1 MEIRKECGDRGFASQ
16 CRPAPCTG
24 LWETVG
30 KDASMTPLLWA
41 QMIGLL
47 ICVALSSFFSAS
59 ETAFMA
65 VKRSRLKTMQQNG
78 DERAGIAYDLT
89 EDYDRLLTTVLVG
102 NNIVNIA
109 GTAIATV
116 FFTSIIGNA
125 GATVSTVVMTILI
138 LLIGEVAPKM
148 LAKQAPENLS
158 IRVARPMKMIQTLLT
173 PVNGLF
179 GLWRNFVRRVF
190 NPEKDETPIEE
201 EIITMVDEA
210 QTEGGMDEHEGE
222 LIRSAVEFNDSDALD
237 IMTPR
242 VDVEALE
249 DTATMEEAEE
259 LFRKSGYS
267 RLPVYH
273 EDMDHIVGILHEKDF
288 YRARHAGVQGIL
300 RIMVPPVYASATL
313 ELSRLL
319 KLFQNTRTHLVV
331 VLDEFG
337 GTEGIVTLEDVL
349 EELVGE
355 IYDEHDDVTED
366 VVTLEDGSIQVNGG
380 LPLQELCDILNI
392 ENTFEADT
400 VGGWAAEVLGQ
411 IPTIGMEFDA
421 GLIHGTVTGMDR
433 RRVTSVRVEKK
444 AIEEKE
450 RVKQHV
456 ENKES

>member
-1 MEIRKECGDRGFASQ
+1 
-16 CRPAPCTG
+16 
-24 LWETVG
+24 
-30 KDASMTPLLWA
+30 MTPLLWTQA
-41 QMIGLL
+41 AGLL
-47 ICVALSSFFSAS
+47 ICVALSAFFSAS

-65 VKRSRLKTMQQNG
+65 VKRTRLKTLQQNG
-78 DERAGIAYDLT
+78 DKRAEIAWNLT

-116 FFTSIIGNA
+116 FFTSLIGNA

-148 LAKQAPENLS
+148 IAKQSPEKIS
-158 IRVARPMKMIQTLLT
+158 IHVARPMQTLQKLLT
-173 PVNGLF
+173 PVNALF
-179 GLWRNFVRRVF
+179 VLWQKFVRKIF
-190 NPEKDETPIEE
+190 NPQTDDTPIEE

-222 LIRSAVEFNDSDALD
+222 LIRSAVEFNICSAKSASVVINGDGSEKNGSEHRPRYAVIVDGEIILD
-237 IMTPR
+237 ECLS
-242 VDVEALE
+242 V
-249 DTATMEEAEE
+249 
-259 LFRKSGYS
+259 K
-267 RLPVYH
+267 
-273 EDMDHIVGILHEKDF
+273 EKEML
-288 YRARHAGVQGIL
+288 I
-300 RIMVPPVYASATL
+300 RIMVPPVYAPATL

-319 KLFQNTRTHLVV
+319 KLFQNTRTHMVV

-380 LPLQELCDILNI
+380 LPLEELCDILNI
-392 ENTFEADT
+392 ENNYEADT

-411 IPTIGMEFDA
+411 IPTVGMEFDT

-433 RRVTSVRVEKK
+433 RRVTSVRVERKP
-444 AIEEKE
+444 EETE
-450 RVKQHV
+450 RMKQHV